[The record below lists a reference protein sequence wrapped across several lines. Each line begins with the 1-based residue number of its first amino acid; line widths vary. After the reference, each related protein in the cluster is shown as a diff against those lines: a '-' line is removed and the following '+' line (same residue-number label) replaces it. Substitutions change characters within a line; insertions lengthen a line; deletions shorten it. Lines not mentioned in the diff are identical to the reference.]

1 MVNPFVDTLHLQIGR
16 SACLGLISLFG
27 HGMAA
32 AVVLWLAGA
41 TAAAWSL
48 LLVPIVVSALY
59 TIAYPLPRWAPA
71 DGQFRWTA
79 DDRWY
84 WRGRDDNS
92 VEAECLDAQFL
103 GTIAVRLRLR
113 EQTGGR
119 RRTLLIFFDGVTADA
134 HRHLRARATV
144 RGRGRMRVRDG

>member
-1 MVNPFVDTLHLQIGR
+1 MNPFVDTLHLQMGR

-32 AVVLWLAGA
+32 AVALWLAA
-41 TAAAWSL
+41 STASAWSL

-59 TIAYPLPRWAPA
+59 SIVYPLPIWAPA
-71 DGQFRWTA
+71 DGLFRWAA

-84 WRGRDDNS
+84 WRRRDGSS
-92 VEAECLDAQFL
+92 VEAECLDAQLL

-113 EQTGGR
+113 EQTSGR
-119 RRTLLIFFDGVTADA
+119 RRTLLIFFDGVTAAA
-134 HRHLRARATV
+134 HRHLRARATL
-144 RGRGRMRVRDG
+144 RGRGRTRARDG